1 MAASLSGGGVQF
13 TASRNVNGI
22 PGMTLIGLVI
32 SSSTAG
38 TIAIYD
44 SAKTDTTTKL
54 VDTITP
60 VAGTFLPL
68 YLAASA
74 GHYIVVGGTISAT
87 AIIG

>member
-1 MAASLSGGGVQF
+1 MASSISGAGVPF
-13 TASRNVNGI
+13 TASKVVNLI
-22 PGMTLIGLVI
+22 PGQTLIGIVV

-38 TIAIYD
+38 TITVYD
-44 SAKTDTTTKL
+44 ANRVDTTTKL

-68 YLAASA
+68 YLGCST

-87 AIIG
+87 AIVG